1 MSSGAIDKCVLVARF
16 GLFIRWIRLI
26 RVFQLQKGALDM
38 ECTHGSTQ
46 SRTLS
51 GEAQLSSLLL
61 AIVVMV
67 AAETAHSL
75 PGPGTKAR
83 CS

>member
-1 MSSGAIDKCVLVARF
+1 MLVARF

-26 RVFQLQKGALDM
+26 EVFQLQKGALDM
-38 ECTHGSTQ
+38 ECMHSSTQ

-51 GEAQLSSLLL
+51 CEAPLSSSLL

-75 PGPGTKAR
+75 PGPGTKAG

>member
-1 MSSGAIDKCVLVARF
+1 MLVARS

-26 RVFQLQKGALDM
+26 GVFQLQKGPLDM
-38 ECTHGSTQ
+38 ECMHGSTQ

-51 GEAQLSSLLL
+51 WEAQLSSLLL